1 MQIVSGEARSGT
13 SLMMQILVAL
23 GLKGIGNKFNVPE
36 DHERYEHSRLMN
48 PKGYYEYPRLVK
60 NGISLNMAA
69 GKVPSLC
76 PKLVP
81 NIHDSKEYAIK
92 LLTPA
97 YLSTAE
103 QLIDKVIY
111 VIRDPRETVYSQRS
125 IIDNLSDAE
134 HADQILENWMMLERM
149 LNDNMQPYNWHKV
162 FFVDHRDLM
171 SDTGVTWLLCTLAGF
186 LEPLRFTSADIA
198 LAKDCID
205 LDLYRSKPP
214 KPKLQWFKYELKQMY
229 QNLRER
235 RKYV

>member
-23 GLKGIGNKFNVPE
+23 GLKGVGNLFNVPE
-36 DHERYEHSRLMN
+36 DDDRYEHSRLMN
-48 PKGYYEYPRLVK
+48 PNGYYEYPRLVK
-60 NGISLNMAA
+60 NGVSLNMAA

-76 PKLVP
+76 PKLIP
-81 NIHDSKEYAIK
+81 DIHDSKEYAIK

-111 VIRDPRETVYSQRS
+111 MIRDPRETVWSQRS
-125 IIDNLSDAE
+125 IGDLSDAE
-134 HADQILENWMMLERM
+134 HADMILENWMMLERM
-149 LNDNMQPYNWHKV
+149 LNDNLQPYNWHKV
-162 FFVDHRDLM
+162 FIVDYGDLL
-171 SDTGVTWLLCTLAGF
+171 SESGVTWLLCTLAGF
-186 LEPLRFTSADIA
+186 LAPLRFTSEDVA
-198 LAKDCID
+198 LAKACID
-205 LDLYRSKPP
+205 PKLYRSKPA
-214 KPKLQWFKYELKQMY
+214 KPRLQWLTYDLKHMY